1 MNIRKIAVPV
11 LLFLLL
17 SVLAVEVPRA
27 IASRDRDYDWY
38 TPVIDV
44 RTLLDDRYV
53 REVDGDVMQQAAIAA
68 MVDSL
73 DDPHTVYVPPV
84 ERDVFEK
91 ELSGRYSGI
100 GAEIRQVDDRLK
112 IITPLDD
119 SPSLAAGLRAG
130 DIVMS
135 IDGTDTLGLGA
146 QGCIDLLLGEPGTDV
161 VLHITRPDGTE
172 GEVVVTRAPIA
183 ARTVEGLLRRDGT
196 WRHWIDESAGL
207 AFLEIDQFTEST
219 VNEVAAVL
227 DGHAAQLKGL
237 IIDVRGNPGGAL
249 PAAVGTADLFVADG
263 ALVHIRPDRADRA
276 GESRTYDARAGHVG
290 EGVPV
295 VVLVDQHS
303 ASASEILA
311 GALQQGSDARIL
323 GERTFGKGSV
333 QELRPLGQDLGLVKF
348 TTAHYALPDGRILQR
363 RSDDPLADWGVD
375 PSTGCVVAEDESQRI
390 DRIRAR
396 EPWRVIPAEEPALDV
411 ATDAR
416 WMRDTL
422 KDAALAEA
430 TELLQMRV
438 ADGAWPELGE
448 DDDLAFTPASEDLA
462 SAQDARAMLLDRLEL
477 VEREIAR
484 LTDAGIDAPAGFES
498 LDEEAHV
505 GELEITLRD
514 ADGNALGTWRAVHP
528 EATRSALHQSRLE
541 RVEAP

>member
-196 WRHWIDESAGL
+196 WRAH
-207 AFLEIDQFTEST
+207 
-219 VNEVAAVL
+219 
-227 DGHAAQLKGL
+227 DG
-237 IIDVRGNPGGAL
+237 
-249 PAAVGTADLFVADG
+249 T
-263 ALVHIRPDRADRA
+263 
-276 GESRTYDARAGHVG
+276 
-290 EGVPV
+290 
-295 VVLVDQHS
+295 
-303 ASASEILA
+303 
-311 GALQQGSDARIL
+311 
-323 GERTFGKGSV
+323 
-333 QELRPLGQDLGLVKF
+333 
-348 TTAHYALPDGRILQR
+348 
-363 RSDDPLADWGVD
+363 
-375 PSTGCVVAEDESQRI
+375 
-390 DRIRAR
+390 
-396 EPWRVIPAEEPALDV
+396 
-411 ATDAR
+411 
-416 WMRDTL
+416 
-422 KDAALAEA
+422 
-430 TELLQMRV
+430 
-438 ADGAWPELGE
+438 
-448 DDDLAFTPASEDLA
+448 
-462 SAQDARAMLLDRLEL
+462 
-477 VEREIAR
+477 
-484 LTDAGIDAPAGFES
+484 
-498 LDEEAHV
+498 
-505 GELEITLRD
+505 
-514 ADGNALGTWRAVHP
+514 
-528 EATRSALHQSRLE
+528 
-541 RVEAP
+541 